1 MQPKAMAAATISPL
15 LSLVFNKAKPMQT
28 EFIRLTL
35 PRHSLLLPFHDAVE
49 QALQAH
55 GQPLRWAITATTTTH
70 LTVEA
75 VILKTPPNP

>member
-1 MQPKAMAAATISPL
+1 
-15 LSLVFNKAKPMQT
+15 MQT

-35 PRHSLLLPFHDAVE
+35 PRHSLSSPFHEAIE

-55 GQPLRWAITATTTTH
+55 GQPLRWAITATTTTD

-75 VILKTPPNP
+75 VVLKTPPRP

>member
-1 MQPKAMAAATISPL
+1 MQM
-15 LSLVFNKAKPMQT
+15 

-35 PRHSLLLPFHDAVE
+35 PRPPLFLPFHEAVE

-55 GQPLRWAITATTTTH
+55 GRPLRWAITATTTTD

-75 VILKTPPNP
+75 VVLKMPPSP

>member
-1 MQPKAMAAATISPL
+1 
-15 LSLVFNKAKPMQT
+15 MQT

-35 PRHSLLLPFHDAVE
+35 PRHALSPPFHEAIE

-55 GQPLRWAITATTTTH
+55 GQPLRWAITATTTAD

-75 VILKTPPNP
+75 VVLKTSPNP

>member
-1 MQPKAMAAATISPL
+1 
-15 LSLVFNKAKPMQT
+15 MQT

-35 PRHSLLLPFHDAVE
+35 PRHSLLLPVHDAVE

-55 GQPLRWAITATTTTH
+55 GQPLRWAITATTTTG

-75 VILKTPPNP
+75 IVLKTPPSP